1 MRNESPARHAKNNRA
16 MPVPCGWQNRPMPHK
31 PSSRPEPE
39 PRNAYSVL
47 RSIPTRWMDNDA
59 YGHVNNVV
67 YYSWFDTAVNA
78 WLIEND
84 VLDIQH
90 SSTVG
95 LVVETHC
102 NYFSPLAFPQT
113 VQVGLRV
120 AHIGASS
127 VRYEL
132 AVFGEDALCA
142 AKGHFVHVY
151 VDAQSHRPTAVPPSL
166 KTLLETLA

>member
-1 MRNESPARHAKNNRA
+1 MRKESPARHAQCSRR
-16 MPVPCGWQNRPMPHK
+16 MQVPCGWQNRPMPHK

-39 PRNAYSVL
+39 PRSAYPVL
-47 RSIPTRWMDNDA
+47 RSITTRWMDNDA

-78 WLIEND
+78 WLIESG
-84 VLDIQH
+84 VLDIQR
-90 SSTVG
+90 SPTVG

-102 NYFSPLAFPQT
+102 NYFVPLAFPQT

-120 AHIGASS
+120 AQVGSSS

-132 AVFGEDALCA
+132 AVFGKDALCA

-151 VDAQSHRPTAVPPSL
+151 VDAQSHRPAAIPSSL